1 MKCVKN
7 NTTNEIKRVSDTHAE
22 ELVNKGWAY
31 IPKKEWKETVRK
43 VAAAPDALTLSD
55 TPEVKKE
62 PKPKKIPGKK
72 QAYRESLRK
81 KRSQM

>member
-7 NTTNEIKRVSDTHAE
+7 INTGEIKRVTDTHAE
-22 ELVNKGWAY
+22 DLVKKGWAY

-43 VAAAPDALTLSD
+43 VAVAPETLVLVDA
-55 TPEVKKE
+55 PEVKEE
-62 PKPKKIPGKK
+62 PKVKKVPGKK
-72 QAYRESLRK
+72 HRQDEK